1 MATNRFKSHFAT
13 ATTGEAAAAFTNANT
28 GTDKIVVG
36 MTISNITNIAQ
47 TVSVYVHSNV
57 SVAAPL
63 KPAATNNKLFSL
75 VTDASIPAGGSLVPI
90 GGDQKVV
97 IQPGESINVNTSG
110 ALSCHVVVSTLE
122 ISDL

>member
-13 ATTGEAAAAFTNANT
+13 ITTGTANAAFTNSNT

-36 MTISNITNIAQ
+36 MTISNITSIAQ
-47 TVSVYVHSNV
+47 TVSVFVHSNV

-63 KPAATNNKLFSL
+63 KPPATNNKLFSL
-75 VTDASIPAGGSLVPI
+75 VTDASVPAGGSLVPI

-110 ALSCHVVVSTLE
+110 SNSCHVVISTLE

>member
-1 MATNRFKSHFAT
+1 MATNRFRSNFAN
-13 ATTGEAAAAFTNANT
+13 ATTGYAASVFTNSDS

-47 TVSVYVHSNV
+47 TASVYVHSNTV
-57 SVAAPL
+57 NVQY
-63 KPAATNNKLFSL
+63 SL
-75 VTDASIPAGGSLVPI
+75 VTDATIPAGGSIVPI

-97 IQPGESINVNTSG
+97 IEPGQSINVNTSG

-122 ISDL
+122 ISGL

>member
-13 ATTGEAAAAFTNANT
+13 ATTGAANAAFTNSES
-28 GTDKIVVG
+28 GTDKVVVG
-36 MTISNITNIAQ
+36 MTISNITSIAQ
-47 TVSVYVHSNV
+47 TASVFVHSN
-57 SVAAPL
+57 
-63 KPAATNNKLFSL
+63 TDNKLFSL

-97 IQPGESINVNTSG
+97 IEPGESINVNTSG
-110 ALSCHVVVSTLE
+110 VLSCHVVISTLE